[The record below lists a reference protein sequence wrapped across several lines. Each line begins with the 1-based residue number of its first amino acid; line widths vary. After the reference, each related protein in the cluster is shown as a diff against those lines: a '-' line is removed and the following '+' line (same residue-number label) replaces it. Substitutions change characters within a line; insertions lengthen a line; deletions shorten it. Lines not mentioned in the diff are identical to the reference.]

1 MPLDTTLCLHP
12 GKEPVH
18 NCCTATF
25 FRKHTMTTNTA
36 FADVAKTMQ
45 DNMKK
50 MNPAAAQEAFKP
62 VMDNLKAWGDLAQK
76 QAQAAQ
82 ASMTQTMESFKGV
95 KEPQAAFEA
104 MKASA
109 ESSMALAAQNLKEVT
124 ALGVAQFNTSVDA
137 MEKASPAPQAIA
149 GLTKGMKDAAAK
161 IESSL
166 ETALNSGAAA
176 IKKASKK

>member
-1 MPLDTTLCLHP
+1 
-12 GKEPVH
+12 
-18 NCCTATF
+18 
-25 FRKHTMTTNTA
+25 MTTNTA

-45 DNMKK
+45 ENMKK

-62 VMDNLKAWGDLAQK
+62 VMENLKAWGDLAQK

-82 ASMTQTMESFKGV
+82 ASMTQTMEAFKGV

-109 ESSMALAAQNLKEVT
+109 ENSMALAAQNLKEVT

-166 ETALNSGAAA
+166 ETALNTGTAA
-176 IKKASKK
+176 IQKATAKK

>member
-1 MPLDTTLCLHP
+1 
-12 GKEPVH
+12 
-18 NCCTATF
+18 
-25 FRKHTMTTNTA
+25 MTNNTA
-36 FADVAKTMQ
+36 FADIAKTMQ
-45 DNMKK
+45 ENMKK
-50 MNPAAAQEAFKP
+50 FNPAAAQDALKP

-82 ASMTQTMESFKGV
+82 ASMTQTMEAFKGV

-109 ESSMALAAQNLKEVT
+109 ETSMALAAQNLKEVT
-124 ALGVAQFNTSVDA
+124 ALGVAQFTTSVDA
-137 MEKASPAPQAIA
+137 IEKAHPAPQAIA

-161 IESSL
+161 IETSL
-166 ETALNSGAAA
+166 ESALNNGSAA

>member
-1 MPLDTTLCLHP
+1 
-12 GKEPVH
+12 
-18 NCCTATF
+18 
-25 FRKHTMTTNTA
+25 MTTNTA

-45 DNMKK
+45 ENMKK
-50 MNPAAAQEAFKP
+50 LNPAAAQEAFKP

-82 ASMTQTMESFKGV
+82 ASMTQTMEAFKGV

-109 ESSMALAAQNLKEVT
+109 ENAIALATQNLKDVT

-161 IESSL
+161 MESSL
-166 ETALNSGAAA
+166 ETALNTGAAA
-176 IKKASKK
+176 IKKATAKK

>member
-1 MPLDTTLCLHP
+1 
-12 GKEPVH
+12 
-18 NCCTATF
+18 
-25 FRKHTMTTNTA
+25 MTTNTA

-104 MKASA
+104 MKA
-109 ESSMALAAQNLKEVT
+109 
-124 ALGVAQFNTSVDA
+124 
-137 MEKASPAPQAIA
+137 
-149 GLTKGMKDAAAK
+149 
-161 IESSL
+161 
-166 ETALNSGAAA
+166 
-176 IKKASKK
+176 

>member
-1 MPLDTTLCLHP
+1 
-12 GKEPVH
+12 
-18 NCCTATF
+18 
-25 FRKHTMTTNTA
+25 MTNNTA
-36 FADVAKTMQ
+36 FADIAKTMQ
-45 DNMKK
+45 ENMKK
-50 MNPAAAQEAFKP
+50 FNPAAAQDALKP

-82 ASMTQTMESFKGV
+82 ASMTQTMEAFKGV

-109 ESSMALAAQNLKEVT
+109 ETSMALAAQNLKEVT
-124 ALGVAQFNTSVDA
+124 ALGVAQFTTSVDA
-137 MEKASPAPQAIA
+137 IEKAHPAPQAIA

-161 IESSL
+161 IETSL
-166 ETALNSGAAA
+166 ESALNNGTAA

>member
-1 MPLDTTLCLHP
+1 MI
-12 GKEPVH
+12 
-18 NCCTATF
+18 N
-25 FRKHTMTTNTA
+25 NNA
-36 FADVAKTMQ
+36 FADAAKTMQ
-45 DNMKK
+45 ENMKK
-50 MNPAAAQEAFKP
+50 INPAAAQEAFKP
-62 VMDNLKAWGDLAQK
+62 VMENLKAWGDLAQK

-82 ASMTQTMESFKGV
+82 ASMTQTMEAFKGI

-124 ALGVAQFNTSVDA
+124 ALGVAQFTSSVDA

-161 IESSL
+161 METSVES
-166 ETALNSGAAA
+166 ALNNGAAA
-176 IKKASKK
+176 IKKAGKK

>member
-1 MPLDTTLCLHP
+1 
-12 GKEPVH
+12 
-18 NCCTATF
+18 
-25 FRKHTMTTNTA
+25 MTTNTA

-109 ESSMALAAQNLKEVT
+109 ESSIALATQNLKDVT
-124 ALGVAQFNTSVDA
+124 ALGVAQFTTSIDA
-137 MEKASPAPQAIA
+137 MEKASPAPQSMA
-149 GLTKGMKDAAAK
+149 GLTKTMKDAAAK

-166 ETALNSGAAA
+166 ETALNTGAAA
-176 IKKASKK
+176 IKKAAKK